1 MSLHE
6 LPSQPNGRPALVKAE
21 STHTSRGMPQ
31 WALWQRQAWAVFRIE
46 FKKNFSSG
54 RRVGIYFL
62 AFVPVLIIA
71 VHSLDLSHRRQ
82 SHISFVKHMEKPITR
97 RDFLDVTNGMTS
109 AEVFRRL
116 GTPHVDFQRV
126 VPRPMP
132 VAAEGGQP
140 AAPRASASL
149 DAAPN
154 KRAPGGGAPEPGI
167 APNAAIPAP
176 PAPPGAPTP
185 PHADGAQA
193 AQPGPARQP
202 RLPPNFML
210 RQRYHYAV
218 ADEDMFVIVDDGKVV
233 VTSIE
238 PLPTESIEDDTAV
251 FAEIFQIYYVR
262 LGIFFGCMGI
272 FTWLIRGEIV
282 ERHLHYYFLA
292 PLRREVIVV
301 GKFLAGACSAIIVFC
316 AGVAISFVLIY
327 SSFGSAGTAYIFSG
341 PGLGQLGSYLII
353 TVLACLGYGATAL
366 ALSLIFK
373 NIAVPGLILLGWET
387 INSALPPLLQKLSV
401 THYLKQLVPIQV
413 PPHGL
418 LALFTVVTEP
428 VPPAVAAA
436 GLLALTAGVLIFA
449 CWYVPRLEID
459 YVTD

>member
-1 MSLHE
+1 MSPPEFHSE
-6 LPSQPNGRPALVKAE
+6 PNGMPAAATAA
-21 STHTSRGMPQ
+21 STRTSRGGPQ
-31 WALWQRQAWAVFRIE
+31 WALWRRQAWAVFRIE
-46 FKKNFSSG
+46 IKKNFSSG

-71 VHSLDLSHRRQ
+71 IHSLDLSHRRQ
-82 SHISFVKHMEKPITR
+82 SHINFVKHLEKPITR

-116 GTPHVDFQRV
+116 GTPHIDFQRV

-132 VAAEGGQP
+132 VPAAGGQT
-140 AAPRASASL
+140 AAPQESARPATAQNRKAPL
-149 DAAPN
+149 AA
-154 KRAPGGGAPEPGI
+154 ADPGV
-167 APNAAIPAP
+167 APNAEMKPLLGPSGGPAP
-176 PAPPGAPTP
+176 PSADRAQAPP
-185 PHADGAQA
+185 
-193 AQPGPARQP
+193 PGPARQP
-202 RLPPNFML
+202 RLPPNLVL

-218 ADEDMFVIVDDGKVV
+218 ADEDMFVIVEDGKVV

-238 PLPTESIEDDTAV
+238 PLPTESIEDDTGV

-301 GKFLAGACSAIIVFC
+301 GKFLAGAFSAIIVFC

-327 SSFGSAGTAYIFSG
+327 SSFGSAGTSYIFSG
-341 PGLGQLGSYLII
+341 PGLGQLGSYLAI

-436 GLLALTAGVLIFA
+436 GLLVLTAGVLIFA